1 MECSKRF
8 WEIPE
13 LTQIN
18 KLSARTLVFDNNP
31 QWVKS
36 LNGKWEFELFKSPE
50 LAFAQLGRQL
60 NDTISVPSNWT
71 MQNKK
76 DLPVYTNVQMPF
88 ENIPPKVPDENPSA
102 IYRKKI
108 SIEKSWLERDTII
121 CFEAI
126 ESYFEL
132 YCNNQFVG
140 MSKDSRLPSEFDISE
155 FISLGD
161 NIIEVIVLK
170 WSDSTYIEDQDHWYH
185 AGIYRNVTLYS
196 RNKVYIEDFKV
207 QSDLDLESRQGLLSC
222 EVKYNFTFNYVDQDR
237 RYGKGPIDNYE
248 IEIQL
253 LDKEK
258 VIYIDKKLAPNS
270 YRINQYLV
278 EFNSNILGV
287 KPWSSE
293 KPNLYK
299 LKISLKNTKGDI
311 LEEKEQFIG
320 FRNITIKDRE
330 LLINGKPV
338 LIKGVNR
345 HESDDITGKTI
356 SRESMIKDIKL
367 LKQFNFN
374 AVRTSHYPNDI
385 IWYELCDL
393 YGIYVLDEAN
403 FESHAN
409 YASLVHNRR
418 WQNAQNSRVLNMM
431 IRDKNHPCIIG
442 WSVGNESGNGEIQT
456 EIIKLMRNYD
466 SSRYIHHEGE
476 CKILWYQEE
485 NSYVSAN
492 NKYNDSVNP
501 MYPSIEECLEYSE
514 ENRDPRPFITSEYSH
529 AMGNSNG
536 SLNRYWDAFI
546 NYSGLQGGFIWDWV
560 DQGLIKKDS
569 KDRKYWAFG
578 GDFED
583 TINDFDFCINGL
595 IWPDRKP
602 HPALYEAKKCMQPFS
617 IKPISIAEGRYLI
630 FNNQDFSSTKN
641 LSLKWKIE
649 IEGNPIEYGKLEDFF
664 IEENSSKYF
673 NINYTNF
680 EFTKIPNSTISFSI
694 VYKTDTLWCSKGH
707 VLAAEQF
714 IIPRKLK
721 QINENTY
728 QILDERESEHE
739 IEDLVSENKL
749 MVELKQQNINTL
761 WNNKKIFNSEP
772 KLNTWRTCT
781 DNDGVRGRY
790 GVEKKPLGVWE
801 HFGLD
806 HIQLSKKEIISREPL
821 HLIDYYTPNKKDSS
835 LISHEQ
841 KIVQIC
847 SNIIRVENKFSYPG
861 YLPSLARVGVRF
873 ELPKGFNEVEWFGLG
888 PHENYIDRN
897 FSSDLGLFKST
908 VEQQYV
914 PYILPQENG
923 NKSGVRWFSLNNGKT
938 KVSFIN
944 ETIRVVKQT
953 EFTDINKLGME
964 FSAHHYCQ
972 EDLYQCHHT
981 NEVEDVLKES
991 VFVTMD
997 LIQRGVG
1004 TGACGP
1010 ETLDDYKI
1018 EPMDYEWNYLIK
1030 VELIN

>member
-1 MECSKRF
+1 MECRKRF

-18 KLSARTLVFDNNP
+18 KLPARTLVFYNNSE
-31 QWVKS
+31 WINS
-36 LNGKWEFELFKSPE
+36 LNGEWDFELFKSSE
-50 LAFAQLGRQL
+50 LAFAQLGRNL
-60 NDTISVPSNWT
+60 NDKIIVPSNWT

-88 ENIPPKVPDENPSA
+88 ENIPPNVPDENPTA

-108 SIEKSWLERDTII
+108 IVEKFWLERDTII
-121 CFEAI
+121 CFEGI

-155 FISLGD
+155 FISAGE

-185 AGIYRNVTLYS
+185 AGIYRDVTLYS
-196 RNKVYIEDFKV
+196 RNRVYIEDFKV
-207 QSDLDLESRQGLLSC
+207 LADIDLKSRQGLFSC
-222 EVKYNFTFNYVDQDR
+222 EVKYNFNFNYVDQER
-237 RYGKGPIDNYE
+237 RYGKGPVENYE

-258 VIYIDKKLAPNS
+258 VIYIDKRLAPNS
-270 YRINQYLV
+270 YRINQYIV
-278 EFNSNILGV
+278 EFNYNILGV

-293 KPNLYK
+293 NPNLYK
-299 LKISLKNTKGDI
+299 LIINLKNSNGNI

-320 FRNITIKDRE
+320 FRNIKIEDRK

-338 LIKGVNR
+338 MIKGVNR
-345 HESDDITGKTI
+345 HESDDISGKTI

-409 YASLVHNRR
+409 YASLAHNYR
-418 WQNAQNSRVLNMM
+418 WHNAQNSRVLNMM

-456 EIIKLMRNYD
+456 EVIKLMRNYD

-476 CKILWYQEE
+476 CKIFWYQEE
-485 NSYVSAN
+485 NSYVSGN

-501 MYPSIEECLEYSE
+501 MYPSIEECIEYSE
-514 ENRDPRPFITSEYSH
+514 ENRDSRPFITSEYSH

-536 SLNRYWDAFI
+536 SLNRYWDAFN

-560 DQGLIKKDS
+560 DQGLIKKDY
-569 KDRKYWAFG
+569 KNRKYWAFG
-578 GDFED
+578 GDFGEK
-583 TINDFDFCINGL
+583 INDFDFCINGL
-595 IWPDRKP
+595 VWPDRKP
-602 HPALYEAKKCMQPFS
+602 HPALYEAKKCMQPFT
-617 IKPISIAEGRYLI
+617 IKPISIAEGRYLVI
-630 FNNQDFSSTKN
+630 NNQDFSSTKN
-641 LSLKWKIE
+641 LSFIWRVE
-649 IEGNPIEYGKLEDFF
+649 IKGKEVEYGKLEDFY
-664 IEENSSKYF
+664 IEANSSKYL

-680 EFTKIPNSTISFSI
+680 EFAQIPDSTICFSI
-694 VYKTDTLWCSKGH
+694 VYKNDTLWCSKGH
-707 VLAAEQF
+707 VLATEQF

-721 QINENTY
+721 QIKENTY
-728 QILDERESEHE
+728 QIINEIESEYK
-739 IEDLVSENKL
+739 IEAKLPEYKLRVEFNKQ
-749 MVELKQQNINTL
+749 KINTL
-761 WNNKKIFNSEP
+761 WENKKIFKSEP
-772 KLNTWRTCT
+772 KLNTWRTGT

-790 GVEKKPLGVWE
+790 GVDKKPLGVWE
-801 HFGLD
+801 QFGLD
-806 HIQLSKKEIISREPL
+806 KIHIIKKELISNEPL
-821 HLIDYYTPNKKDSS
+821 HFVDYYSRNGKTCG

-841 KIVQIC
+841 KFIPINTNV
-847 SNIIRVENKFSYPG
+847 IRVENKFSYPDF
-861 YLPSLARVGVRF
+861 LPSLARVGIRF
-873 ELPKGFNEVEWFGLG
+873 ELPKCFENVEWFGLG

-897 FSSDLGLFKST
+897 YSSDLGLFKST
-908 VEQQYV
+908 VEEQYV

-944 ETIRVVKQT
+944 ETIKVVKQT

-964 FSAHHYCQ
+964 FSTHHYSQ
-972 EDLYQCHHT
+972 EDLYTCTHT
-981 NEVEDVLKES
+981 NEVEDILKES
-991 VFVTMD
+991 IFVTMD

-1004 TGACGP
+1004 TGSCGP
-1010 ETLDDYKI
+1010 ETLSDYKI
-1018 EPMDYEWNYLIK
+1018 EPMVYEWNYLIK
-1030 VELIN
+1030 IESIN